1 MCVHFVPCAHPSIII
16 IIKQGFGLSTAD
28 YRLFR
33 EWIMDYSEELEQ
45 QSTKRTVESVS
56 SQALPVCIA
65 RCDHDFQAV
74 GRGQAPEQ
82 PRE

>member
-1 MCVHFVPCAHPSIII
+1 
-16 IIKQGFGLSTAD
+16 
-28 YRLFR
+28 
-33 EWIMDYSEELEQ
+33 MDYSEELEQ

-82 PRE
+82 PGETKIEN